1 MLTLNI
7 TKHFLLKVIFFNL
20 TLLIILKFTEVTNK
34 AGLDNFSGH
43 FLNDGVNV
51 LANSITDLCNI
62 LIKSGK
68 FSEFYEFLSRKLNLH
83 KRCSLTE
90 LSRSHLLNSL
100 NL

>member
-1 MLTLNI
+1 MLTLSI

-34 AGLDNFSGH
+34 AGLNNFSGH

-51 LANSITDLCNI
+51 LASITGLCNI

-68 FSEFYEFLSRKLNLH
+68 FSEFYEFSESKA
-83 KRCSLTE
+83 KST
-90 LSRSHLLNSL
+90 
-100 NL
+100 

>member
-51 LANSITDLCNI
+51 LASITGLCNI

-68 FSEFYEFLSRKLNLH
+68 FSEFYEFSESKA
-83 KRCSLTE
+83 KST
-90 LSRSHLLNSL
+90 
-100 NL
+100 

>member
-7 TKHFLLKVIFFNL
+7 TKHFLLKVIF
-20 TLLIILKFTEVTNK
+20 LIWLCLIWIISKFTEVTKK

-51 LANSITDLCNI
+51 LATITGLCNI

-68 FSEFYEFLSRKLNLH
+68 FSEFYEFSESKA
-83 KRCSLTE
+83 KST
-90 LSRSHLLNSL
+90 
-100 NL
+100 

>member
-34 AGLDNFSGH
+34 ADLNNFSGH

-51 LANSITDLCNI
+51 LASITGLCNI

-68 FSEFYEFLSRKLNLH
+68 FSEFYEFSESKA
-83 KRCSLTE
+83 KST
-90 LSRSHLLNSL
+90 
-100 NL
+100 

>member
-34 AGLDNFSGH
+34 ACLDIFSGH

-51 LANSITDLCNI
+51 LASITGLCNI

-68 FSEFYEFLSRKLNLH
+68 FSEFYEFSESKA
-83 KRCSLTE
+83 KST
-90 LSRSHLLNSL
+90 
-100 NL
+100 